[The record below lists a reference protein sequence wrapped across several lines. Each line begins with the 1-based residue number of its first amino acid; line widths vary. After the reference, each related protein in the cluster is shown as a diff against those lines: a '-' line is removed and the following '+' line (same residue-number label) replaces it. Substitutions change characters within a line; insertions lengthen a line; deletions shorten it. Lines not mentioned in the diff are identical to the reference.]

1 MNDERA
7 ERPQAA
13 AQKTRTKGRRSL
25 TDGEVAAGR
34 ARILSAARTLFARK
48 GYAAVSIRAVAA
60 MADMSAMSLYRYYP
74 NKRGILV
81 HIWAEIFSDIFAAGR
96 AAAAQHDDPRAALEA
111 YAAAF
116 VRYWIDNPENYVM
129 VYGERDAPV
138 GGEAFFADSGIVAQE
153 IAFFRDLIEQAG
165 QPPETVDLRLQQFI
179 CAMHGVCNSLIMIPE
194 MRWEPAETLI
204 RGIVAALLRR

>member
-1 MNDERA
+1 MNDEGA
-7 ERPQAA
+7 ERHDREDR
-13 AQKTRTKGRRSL
+13 KLRTKGRRSL
-25 TDGEVAAGR
+25 TDDEVAAGR
-34 ARILSAARTLFARK
+34 ARILAAARTLFARK

-81 HIWAEIFSDIFAAGR
+81 HIWAEIFADIFAAGR
-96 AAAAQHDDPRAALEA
+96 AAAAQAADPGAALEA

-116 VRYWIDNPENYVM
+116 VRYWIDHPENYVM
-129 VYGERDAPV
+129 VYGEKDAPV
-138 GGEAFFADSGIVAQE
+138 GGETFFADSGIVAQE
-153 IAFFRDLIEQAG
+153 LAFFHDLIEQAG
-165 QPPETVDLRLQQFI
+165 QPPEIVDLRLQQFI

>member
-7 ERPQAA
+7 ERPHAA
-13 AQKTRTKGRRSL
+13 AQKARTKGRKSL

-34 ARILSAARTLFARK
+34 ARILAAARTLFARK

-81 HIWAEIFSDIFAAGR
+81 HIWAEIFADIFAAGR
-96 AAAAQHDDPRAALEA
+96 AAAAETSDPGAALEA

-116 VRYWIDNPENYVM
+116 VRYWIDHPENYIM
-129 VYGERDAPV
+129 VYGEKDAPV
-138 GGEAFFADSGIVAQE
+138 GGEAFFADSGIVANE
-153 IAFFRDLIEQAG
+153 LAFFRELIERTG
-165 QPPETVDLRLQQFI
+165 QPAEAVELRLQQFI

-194 MRWEPAETLI
+194 MRWEPAELLV
-204 RGIVAALLRR
+204 RGMIAALLRQ

>member
-1 MNDERA
+1 MTDEPPELADGAPRA
-7 ERPQAA
+7 RA
-13 AQKTRTKGRRSL
+13 KGRRSL

-34 ARILSAARTLFARK
+34 ARILAAARTLFARK

-81 HIWAEIFSDIFAAGR
+81 HIWAEIFADIFAAGR
-96 AAAAQHDDPRAALEA
+96 AAAAETTDPRAALEA

-116 VRYWIDNPENYVM
+116 VRYWIDHPENYIM

-138 GGEAFFADSGIVAQE
+138 GGETFFADGEIVGRE
-153 IAFFRDLIEQAG
+153 IAFFRELIVRAG
-165 QPPETVDLRLQQFI
+165 QPAEVVDLRLQQFI

-194 MRWEPAETLI
+194 MRWAPAETLI
-204 RGIVAALLRR
+204 RGIVAALLRD